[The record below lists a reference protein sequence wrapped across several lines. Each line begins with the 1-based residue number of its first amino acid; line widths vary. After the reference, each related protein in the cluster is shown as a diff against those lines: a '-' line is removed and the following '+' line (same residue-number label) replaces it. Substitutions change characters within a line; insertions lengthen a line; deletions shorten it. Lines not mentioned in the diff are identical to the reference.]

1 MTNDCAELI
10 TDIRRLGRFRRPL
23 NPLTTNSLRVK
34 KGFGTCFFDVLPA
47 LAHLGPT
54 RRIAFIRRAPLKF
67 METTMSAFCRNCGSS
82 LNDSVQFCGKCGT
95 PTTGA
100 PIAKVPSATFNPS
113 NAPAASPSAA
123 TPSAAPQGVAAA
135 RTGMSTG
142 AKVAI
147 AAILI
152 IFVGGG
158 VAVAGMVYAAHRV
171 SQRVHAIVKGEIQGD
186 DAPNPGS
193 GSGSG
198 SASAGGSSRSAS
210 EKGSMG
216 NVCRYLSAD
225 TVSSAIGV
233 PIVRA
238 VSEDNACNYFAKGTQ
253 AQMTAKHMSSM
264 MATKGA
270 DPKTQKMIEGIT
282 GALAQ
287 SFQTDKAEKSDADNA
302 DGTVI
307 VFNFSLDD
315 NNAAAQMSLNRKGMA
330 YVGGGSTQDM
340 PDIAD
345 EAFVTGDASI
355 MARKGNTMIRV
366 MYMSCPCNTI
376 AVEPLVKKIAAAL

>member
-1 MTNDCAELI
+1 
-10 TDIRRLGRFRRPL
+10 
-23 NPLTTNSLRVK
+23 
-34 KGFGTCFFDVLPA
+34 
-47 LAHLGPT
+47 
-54 RRIAFIRRAPLKF
+54 
-67 METTMSAFCRNCGSS
+67 MSTFCRNCGSS
-82 LNDSVQFCGKCGT
+82 LNDNVQFCGKCGT
-95 PTTGA
+95 STSGA
-100 PIAKVPSATFNPS
+100 PTPGI
-113 NAPAASPSAA
+113 PAAAANSLNVPVALASA
-123 TPSAAPQGVAAA
+123 TPSK
-135 RTGMSTG
+135 GMSTA

-147 AAILI
+147 AAIVI

-171 SQRVHAIVKGEIQGD
+171 SQRVHAMVKGELQGD
-186 DAPNPGS
+186 DAPIPGS
-193 GSGSG
+193 GSGPRAGGGGSK
-198 SASAGGSSRSAS
+198 SASS
-210 EKGSMG
+210 KGSMG

-225 TVSSAIGV
+225 VVGSAIGV

-253 AQMTAKHMSSM
+253 AQMTAKHMSAM

-270 DPKTQKMIEGIT
+270 DPQTQKMIEGIT

-287 SFQTDKAEKSDADNA
+287 SFQTDKAEKSDADSG

-340 PDIAD
+340 PGVAD
-345 EAFVTGDASI
+345 EAFVTGDSSI
-355 MARKGNTMIRV
+355 IARKGDKLIRV
-366 MYMSCPCNTI
+366 MYMTCPCNTI
-376 AVEPLVKKIAAAL
+376 AVEPLVQKLAAAL

>member
-1 MTNDCAELI
+1 
-10 TDIRRLGRFRRPL
+10 
-23 NPLTTNSLRVK
+23 
-34 KGFGTCFFDVLPA
+34 
-47 LAHLGPT
+47 
-54 RRIAFIRRAPLKF
+54 
-67 METTMSAFCRNCGSS
+67 MSAFCRNCGST

-100 PIAKVPSATFNPS
+100 PIAKFPSAAVNS
-113 NAPAASPSAA
+113 LNAPGASPSAG
-123 TPSAAPQGVAAA
+123 TPLPAPQGATAA

-171 SQRVHAIVKGEIQGD
+171 SQRVHAIVKGGLQGD
-186 DAPNPGS
+186 DASNPGS
-193 GSGSG
+193 GSGSAAG
-198 SASAGGSSRSAS
+198 GGSSKSS
-210 EKGSMG
+210 SSKGSMG

-225 TVSSAIGV
+225 AVGSAIGV

-238 VSEDNACNYFAKGTQ
+238 VSEDNACSYFAKGTQ
-253 AQMTAKHMSSM
+253 AQMTAKHMSAM

-270 DPKTQKMIEGIT
+270 DVKTQKMIEGIT
-282 GALAQ
+282 GAFAQ
-287 SFQTDKAEKSDADNA
+287 SMAPENSEGDPG
-302 DGTVI
+302 DGTVV
-307 VFNFSLDD
+307 VFNFGLDD
-315 NNAAAQMSLNRKGMA
+315 NNAVAQMNLNRKGMA

-340 PDIAD
+340 PDLAD
-345 EAFVTGDASI
+345 EAFVTGDSSI
-355 MARKGNTMIRV
+355 IARKGDKLIRV
-366 MYMSCPCNTI
+366 MYMTCPCNTI

>member
-1 MTNDCAELI
+1 
-10 TDIRRLGRFRRPL
+10 
-23 NPLTTNSLRVK
+23 
-34 KGFGTCFFDVLPA
+34 
-47 LAHLGPT
+47 
-54 RRIAFIRRAPLKF
+54 
-67 METTMSAFCRNCGSS
+67 MSTFCRNCGSS

-95 PTTGA
+95 PTSGA
-100 PIAKVPSATFNPS
+100 PTPGI
-113 NAPAASPSAA
+113 PAAAANPPIASASA
-123 TPSAAPQGVAAA
+123 TPSSAPRAATTPSK
-135 RTGMSTG
+135 GMSAG

-171 SQRVHAIVKGEIQGD
+171 TQRVHAMVKGEAQGD
-186 DAPNPGS
+186 DAPNPGF
-193 GSGSG
+193 G
-198 SASAGGSSRSAS
+198 SAPGALGGGSKSANS
-210 EKGSMG
+210 KAMG

-225 TVSSAIGV
+225 AVSAAIGV

-238 VSEDNACNYFAKGTQ
+238 VSEDNGCNYFAKGTQ
-253 AQMTAKHMSSM
+253 AQMTAKHMSAM

-287 SFQTDKAEKSDADNA
+287 SFQTDKAEKSDVDGG
-302 DGTVI
+302 DGTIV

-315 NNAAAQMSLNRKGMA
+315 NNAVAQMNLNRKGMQ

-340 PDIAD
+340 PDLAD

-355 MARKGNTMIRV
+355 MARKGNTLIRV
-366 MYMSCPCNTI
+366 MYMTCPCNTI
-376 AVEPLVKKIAAAL
+376 AVEPLVQKIAAAL

>member
-1 MTNDCAELI
+1 
-10 TDIRRLGRFRRPL
+10 
-23 NPLTTNSLRVK
+23 
-34 KGFGTCFFDVLPA
+34 
-47 LAHLGPT
+47 
-54 RRIAFIRRAPLKF
+54 
-67 METTMSAFCRNCGSS
+67 MSAFCRNCGSS

-95 PTTGA
+95 PRAGSPTPGTPA
-100 PIAKVPSATFNPS
+100 AAANSVSAPSAP
-113 NAPAASPSAA
+113 PAVA
-123 TPSAAPQGVAAA
+123 TPSGVPPGATAPAK
-135 RTGMSTG
+135 GMSTA

-147 AAILI
+147 AAIVI

-171 SQRVHAIVKGEIQGD
+171 SQRVHAILKGDVEGGD
-186 DAPNPGS
+186 SSTS
-193 GSGSG
+193 GSGAGTRGAGGNSK
-198 SASAGGSSRSAS
+198 SASSQ
-210 EKGSMG
+210 GSMG
-216 NVCRYLSAD
+216 NVCRYLSAE
-225 TVSSAIGV
+225 TVGSAIGV

-253 AQMTAKHMSSM
+253 AQMTAKHMSAM

-287 SFQTDKAEKSDADNA
+287 SFQTDKAEKSDADSG

-330 YVGGGSTQDM
+330 YVGGASTQDM
-340 PDIAD
+340 PEIGD
-345 EAFVTGDASI
+345 EAFVTGDSSI
-355 MARKGNTMIRV
+355 IARKGDKLIRV
-366 MYMSCPCNTI
+366 MYMTCPCNTI
-376 AVEPLVKKIAAAL
+376 AVEPLVQKLAAAL